1 MRHQWKIVSTPVSFT
16 SDSEILRYYAPSRD
30 DSKIP
35 EVLKP
40 ISSLRKSTRSLE
52 EVKAY
57 RVVVMTLV
65 TSGRLS
71 LAGLGQGHFTHVFVD
86 EAGHAIEPEAL
97 VAISGILGKLSIFLQ
112 IHHNPA
118 SKIFET
124 IRRQLLFDHFLY
136 FQISVSKCKF
146 RK

>member
-1 MRHQWKIVSTPVSFT
+1 MANCEHPCYLS

-40 ISSLRKSTRSLE
+40 ISSLRKSTRTLE
-52 EVKAY
+52 EVKSY

-71 LAGLGQGHFTHVFVD
+71 LASLGQGHFTHVFVD
-86 EAGHAIEPEAL
+86 EAGHATEPEAL
-97 VAISGILGKLSIFLQ
+97 VAISGILGKQVKFSFK
-112 IHHNPA
+112 
-118 SKIFET
+118 STT
-124 IRRQLLFDHFLY
+124 IQPPKYL
-136 FQISVSKCKF
+136 K
-146 RK
+146 